1 MTLRQEKVKS
11 LIKELASKFVLEQS
25 SLRSLITVTDCSVSD
40 DFRKSTIFFT
50 AFPAENENEALDFL
64 KRKRTE
70 FRDYIK
76 KEMEFMRVVP
86 FFDFKIDFGEKNRQK
101 IDEISNEI

>member
-25 SLRSLITVTDCSVSD
+25 GLKSMITITDCGVSD

-50 AFPAENENEALDFL
+50 TFPAENEVEALNFL

-70 FRDYIK
+70 FRDFIK

-86 FFDFKIDFGEKNRQK
+86 FFDFKIDFGEKNRQR

>member
-25 SLRSLITVTDCSVSD
+25 SLRSLITITDCSVSD

-50 AFPAENENEALDFL
+50 AFPSENENEALDFL